1 MNDYKDLVE
10 EDIKIID
17 IEVRKAKYHI
27 ALFEYIASKENDK
40 KKKAEV
46 LLKAETLKD
55 TIKKN
60 EMYKTMVSEFLTA
73 TASIPT
79 PFPTSGDNFETK

>member
-27 ALFEYIASKENDK
+27 ALFEYIASKEADK

-73 TASIPT
+73 TASIPS
-79 PFPTSGDNFETK
+79 PFPASGDNFETK

>member
-1 MNDYKDLVE
+1 MNDYKDLIE

-27 ALFEYIASKENDK
+27 ALFEFIASKEQDK

-60 EMYKTMVSEFLTA
+60 EMYKTMVSEFLTV
-73 TASIPT
+73 TASVPS
-79 PFPTSGDNFETK
+79 PFPSK

>member
-1 MNDYKDLVE
+1 MNDYKDLIE

-27 ALFEYIASKENDK
+27 ALFEFIASKEQDK

-60 EMYKTMVSEFLTA
+60 EMYKTVVSEFLTV
-73 TASIPT
+73 TASVPS
-79 PFPTSGDNFETK
+79 PFPSK